1 MTDLSTFD
9 PDLFLGGEIEGG
21 FETSYARVQPG
32 EYSAMIDDVKVRKI
46 NTKDGMSAV
55 MDVTWLILDEDVKK
69 ETELE
74 RPTCRQGIFLDV
86 NGKGGLE
93 RGRNKNIALGRLLE
107 ALGIDKGSKWN
118 PEGLKSSLATVRI
131 EHKPNADDPE
141 NPYANVT
148 RVAAA

>member
-1 MTDLSTFD
+1 MSDLSTFD
-9 PDLFLGGEIEGG
+9 PDLFLGAETAGG
-21 FETSYARVQPG
+21 FETSYERVPAG

-46 NTKDGMSAV
+46 NTANGEQAV

-74 RPTCRQGIFLDV
+74 RPTCRQGFFLDI
-86 NGKGGLE
+86 NDKGGLD
-93 RGRNKNIALGRLLE
+93 RGKNKNVGLGRLFE
-107 ALGIDKGSKWN
+107 ALGMDKGSKWS
-118 PEGLKSSLATVRI
+118 PGGLKGSTAVVRV
-131 EHKPNADDPE
+131 EHKPNKDDPE